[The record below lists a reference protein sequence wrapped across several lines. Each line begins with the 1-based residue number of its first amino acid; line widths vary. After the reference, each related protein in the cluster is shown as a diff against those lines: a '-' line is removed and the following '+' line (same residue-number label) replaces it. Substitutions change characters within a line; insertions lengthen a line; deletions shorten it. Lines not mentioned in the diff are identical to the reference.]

1 MIANVSHLPRVPP
14 ILLIFAVLAGLLP
27 ASESTD
33 RAWSALNQ
41 AADDK
46 SSDKRIKA
54 LHALSLLPNDAKA
67 AELAEKALGDPNFH
81 VRSAAAKAL
90 GQMKAIG
97 AKPRLKEAINDP
109 ETEVVIAAANALYV
123 LKDPAAYE
131 VYYALLTGDR
141 KSSRGLLHSELNTL
155 KDRRS
160 MEKMAFE
167 TGIGFVPFGG
177 MGYEAW
183 KTITQ
188 DDTSPIRAAAAE
200 KLATDPD
207 PRSGKALEK
216 ECSDSKWRV
225 RQAAIDAIAE
235 RGDPTLGYGLVQLLD
250 DGNDSVRLDAAAA
263 IVRLSEPKLHRRTR
277 APAAKK
283 VS

>member
-1 MIANVSHLPRVPP
+1 MIWKLTYLSR
-14 ILLIFAVLAGLLP
+14 LLLLSFLSTPVLA
-27 ASESTD
+27 ASETTE
-33 RAWSALNQ
+33 RAWSVLDQ
-41 AADDK
+41 AVDDK

-54 LHALSLLPNDAKA
+54 LHALSLLPNNAKA
-67 AELAEKALGDPNFH
+67 EQLAEKALADPNYH

-90 GQMKAIG
+90 GQMKAAS
-97 AKPRLKEAINDP
+97 AKPKLRQAINDP
-109 ETEVVIAAANALYV
+109 ETEVVIAAANALYA

-131 VYYALLTGDR
+131 VYYALLTGER
-141 KSSRGLLHSELNTL
+141 KSSQGLLHSELNTL
-155 KDRRS
+155 KDRKS
-160 MEKMAFE
+160 VEKMAFE

-207 PRSGKALEK
+207 PKSGKALEK
-216 ECSDSKWRV
+216 ESSDSKWRV
-225 RQAAIDAIAE
+225 RQAVIDAIAA
-235 RGDPTLGYGLVQLLD
+235 RDDPALGYGLIQLLD
-250 DGNDSVRLDAAAA
+250 DGNDNVRLDAAAA
-263 IVRLSEPKLHRRTR
+263 IVRLSEPKPRRTR
-277 APAAKK
+277 APGSKK